1 MNDDGPDGAEVALV
15 SRRAFLGCALMS
27 TATLLTAGSRARHPA
42 DIEGSVAP
50 GPARGANPERL
61 GIFLCGDVMTGRAI
75 DQILPHAVHPRLYE
89 PYITDAREYVA
100 LAETV
105 NGTIPRPVD
114 YRYPWGDALL
124 VLDDFDPAVRIVN
137 LETAVTTSATPW
149 PDKGIHYRMHP
160 GNVEVLKAARID
172 CCVLANNHV
181 LDWHY
186 PGLAQTL
193 DALDAA
199 GVASCGAGGR
209 AERAAAPAIIPAS
222 AHRRVLVFAFAAP
235 DSGTPHAWAAA
246 DERPGVNLLS
256 DYSAQ
261 TATEI
266 AALIERYRR
275 PGDVVVVSIHWGG
288 NWGYR
293 VPTAHRRFAHALID
307 RGVVDILHGHSSH
320 HPRGIEVYRGRLV
333 LYGCGDFIN
342 DYEGIRGYESFRGDL
357 SLMYLPSIRPGD
369 GQLLGL
375 TLVPL
380 QIRRFRLHRAAPA
393 DAEWLADMLNREGR
407 VFGTRVDIDAS
418 GHLQL
423 RWD

>member
-1 MNDDGPDGAEVALV
+1 
-15 SRRAFLGCALMS
+15 MS
-27 TATLLTAGSRARHPA
+27 TATLLTAGSRAQRPA
-42 DIEGSVAP
+42 GVDGSVAP
-50 GPARGANPERL
+50 GPAPARRADPERL

-75 DQILPHAVHPRLYE
+75 DQILPHAVDPRLYE
-89 PYITDAREYVA
+89 PYITDAREYVV

-105 NGTIPRPVD
+105 NGAIPRPVD
-114 YRYPWGDALL
+114 YRYPWGEALPLLDA
-124 VLDDFDPAVRIVN
+124 FDPAVRIVN

-160 GNVEVLKAARID
+160 GNVEMLKAARID

-186 PGLAQTL
+186 RGLAQTL
-193 DALDAA
+193 DTLHAA
-199 GVASCGAGGR
+199 GVASCGAGSR
-209 AERAAAPAIIPAS
+209 AEQAAAPAIIPV
-222 AHRRVLVFAFAAP
+222 HTHLRVLVFAFAAP

-246 DERPGVNLLS
+246 DARPGVNLLS

-261 TATEI
+261 TVAEI
-266 AALIERYRR
+266 TALVQRYRR

-293 VPTAHRRFAHALID
+293 VSSAHRRFAHALID
-307 RGVVDILHGHSSH
+307 RGLVDILHGHSSH

-342 DYEGIRGYESFRGDL
+342 DYEGIRGHEAFRGDL

-369 GQLLGL
+369 GHLLGL

-380 QIRRFRLHRAAPA
+380 QIRRFRLHRAASE
-393 DAEWLADMLNREGR
+393 DANWLADMLNREGQ
-407 VFGTRVDIDAS
+407 VFGTRVDIDAA
-418 GHLQL
+418 GNLQL
-423 RWD
+423 RWH